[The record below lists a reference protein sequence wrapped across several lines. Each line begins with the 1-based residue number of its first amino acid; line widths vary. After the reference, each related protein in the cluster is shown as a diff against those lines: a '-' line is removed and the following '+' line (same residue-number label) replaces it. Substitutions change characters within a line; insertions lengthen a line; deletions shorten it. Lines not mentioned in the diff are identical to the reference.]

1 MRLPP
6 KPLLLVRLLLLTC
19 KALAVLNIPEPHTT
33 CGHLARR
40 LLGYQRVGLTKA
52 STAEDVTKAMES
64 AFESVR
70 AALPAVTAPSI
81 VDIGCGIG
89 IYHALISAHYS
100 GKSQHFLVD
109 RSANQIDAPETREHR
124 HFAAHGGYHKSAK
137 SVAFY
142 SSEHCARTIAFDNG
156 LDSTRWHWVNA
167 TEANVRA
174 LGTAS
179 TDVVM
184 SLLSWGFHYPVATYA
199 AAARAILRPRT
210 GRLVMTLRANSG
222 GDKTLEQEYGFKCAR
237 SVDGRELAASP
248 QWYTVSCSVDT

>member
-6 KPLLLVRLLLLTC
+6 KPLLLVRLLLLLF

-109 RSANQIDAPETREHR
+109 RSANQIDAPVY
-124 HFAAHGGYHKSAK
+124 G
-137 SVAFY
+137 
-142 SSEHCARTIAFDNG
+142 
-156 LDSTRWHWVNA
+156 
-167 TEANVRA
+167 
-174 LGTAS
+174 
-179 TDVVM
+179 VV
-184 SLLSWGFHYPVATYA
+184 L
-199 AAARAILRPRT
+199 
-210 GRLVMTLRANSG
+210 
-222 GDKTLEQEYGFKCAR
+222 C
-237 SVDGRELAASP
+237 
-248 QWYTVSCSVDT
+248 